1 MAAMTAAQIKRVYA
15 SDAPDR
21 TVLYEVSKVTAAD
34 TVDLGS
40 AGVAQ
45 DYQLVKQ
52 AAMLAT
58 TVAGTASCSVSGTVV
73 TMPAGLA
80 NDAGY
85 LLVWG
90 DTN

>member
-1 MAAMTAAQIKRVYA
+1 V
-15 SDAPDR
+15 
-21 TVLYEVSKVTAAD
+21 AAD
-34 TVDLGS
+34 
-40 AGVAQ
+40 
-45 DYQLVKQ
+45 YQVVKQ

-58 TVAGTASCSVSGTVV
+58 TVAGTASCTVSGTTV

>member
-1 MAAMTAAQIKRVYA
+1 MGVVAVAQIERVYTN
-15 SDAPDR
+15 DAPDR
-21 TVLYEVSKVTAAD
+21 AALYKLSKVTAAD
-34 TVDLGS
+34 TLDLGPS
-40 AGVAQ
+40 GALA
-45 DYQLVKQ
+45 DYQTVKQ

-58 TVAGTASCSVSGTVV
+58 TVAGTASCSVSGTVI

>member
-1 MAAMTAAQIKRVYA
+1 MAAITASQILRVYVN
-15 SDAPDR
+15 DAPDR
-21 TVLYEVSKVTAAD
+21 TALYKISKVTAGD
-34 TVDLGS
+34 TADLGPSGIS
-40 AGVAQ
+40 A
-45 DYQLVKQ
+45 DYQLVQQ
-52 AAMLAT
+52 ATMLAT
-58 TVAGTASCSVSGTVV
+58 TIAGTAVCSVSGTTV

>member
-1 MAAMTAAQIKRVYA
+1 MAAITAAQLRAVYTN
-15 SDAPDR
+15 DAPDR
-21 TVLYEVSKVTAAD
+21 TVLYRISKVTAGD
-34 TVDLGS
+34 TVDLGP

-45 DYQLVKQ
+45 DFQLVKQ
-52 AAMLAT
+52 ATMLAT
-58 TVAGTASCSVSGTVV
+58 TIAGTAVCTVSGTTV